1 MRTRFSARSNLIF
14 FETFAR
20 TSRRK
25 SRIERMEAS
34 RLPNENTSHFR
45 IPPMIYS
52 RLLTASVGA
61 AFITSCAAA
70 FVAPYDETT
79 DRLLTDLSVK
89 TETAIAK
96 ADAGKLSEEDRAK
109 FYDEA
114 LGTVRTMKRRS
125 SLFAKNEDEIKAVT
139 QLEQRFV
146 DLREHGSSPRSSLAT
161 GLRATILAVEQI
173 QIAKKRSSV
182 FSARL
187 KKSG

>member
-1 MRTRFSARSNLIF
+1 
-14 FETFAR
+14 
-20 TSRRK
+20 
-25 SRIERMEAS
+25 
-34 RLPNENTSHFR
+34 
-45 IPPMIYS
+45 MICP

-61 AFITSCAAA
+61 AALITSCAAA

-96 ADAGKLSEEDRAK
+96 ADGGKLSEEDRAK

-114 LGTVRTMKRRS
+114 LGIVRTMKRRS

-161 GLRATILAVEQI
+161 GLRATILAVQQI